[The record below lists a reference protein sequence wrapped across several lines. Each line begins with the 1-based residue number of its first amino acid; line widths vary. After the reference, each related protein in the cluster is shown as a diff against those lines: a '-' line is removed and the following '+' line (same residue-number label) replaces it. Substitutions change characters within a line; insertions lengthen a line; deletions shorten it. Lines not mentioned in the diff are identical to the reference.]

1 MPQNFSPNTWVVQR
15 LEALRVSL
23 ATLEAPKGSVC
34 PVGTCRRRWQSD
46 PERTGGKR
54 QPSGL
59 LRAAQSDPK
68 VDRKEACARWALA
81 TEGGKATRRREQIQ
95 ALRAASAHSADV
107 CEERKRAL
115 AEKGAACALFR
126 YADAPA

>member
-34 PVGTCRRRWQSD
+34 PVGTCM
-46 PERTGGKR
+46 KR
-54 QPSGL
+54 
-59 LRAAQSDPK
+59 
-68 VDRKEACARWALA
+68 
-81 TEGGKATRRREQIQ
+81 KATRRREQIQ

-126 YADAPA
+126 YAGAPA

>member
-34 PVGTCRRRWQSD
+34 PVGTCM
-46 PERTGGKR
+46 KR
-54 QPSGL
+54 
-59 LRAAQSDPK
+59 
-68 VDRKEACARWALA
+68 
-81 TEGGKATRRREQIQ
+81 KATRRGEQIQ

-115 AEKGAACALFR
+115 AER
-126 YADAPA
+126 APHARFFDTLTPPLKRGRRIETN

>member
-1 MPQNFSPNTWVVQR
+1 M
-15 LEALRVSL
+15 RVSL

-34 PVGTCRRRWQSD
+34 PVGTCM
-46 PERTGGKR
+46 KR
-54 QPSGL
+54 KG
-59 LRAAQSDPK
+59 
-68 VDRKEACARWALA
+68 
-81 TEGGKATRRREQIQ
+81 TRRREEIQ